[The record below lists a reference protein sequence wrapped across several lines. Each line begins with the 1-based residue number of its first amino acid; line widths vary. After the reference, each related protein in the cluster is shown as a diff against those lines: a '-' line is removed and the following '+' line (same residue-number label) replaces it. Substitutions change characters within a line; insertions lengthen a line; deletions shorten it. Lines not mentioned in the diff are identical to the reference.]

1 MKHLSGTQKLF
12 WYSLIAL
19 ISVLALSFFSTNQ
32 VNTLIVSFLISL
44 LLLIARPVWLSVSD
58 NRVRV
63 ISLGLLLAVALSFN
77 FWQSYVE
84 ALTLKI
90 TALLFPQLDLSQ
102 AQFQQVAPEVVFAF
116 VLIGL
121 WIINNGLGK
130 EKIISS
136 ESTSLEKDFPSLSIK
151 QKLTNI
157 AGAIKDSIEVID
169 TQNNWQSQFFT
180 PLEAEVE
187 LIREKGGKK
196 RKITNVFDAIKSS
209 KGQTILLL
217 GEPGSGKSVTL
228 RKLCK
233 EIAEE
238 SAETGRIPIYINLK
252 DWKTNWDADGRPTTL
267 SLMKFIEQYIGD
279 NFNFIVSKFLFGR
292 LDENSTVFE
301 KLYETDRLYFIFDSF
316 DEIPAILSSENN
328 ADIIHQLSEVIFK
341 FLKSGRSQKAQGIL
355 ASRLYKK
362 PTREF
367 ITNTILEL
375 RPFSDEK
382 IFRTLEN
389 LGFYSREKIR
399 EIFATRPDL
408 VSMARNPFMAALL
421 ANYSDK
427 NRAKFP
433 ESKKE
438 LFDDFVKNTINEKV
452 GLSKYEGLDFDT
464 VFQFAVRIADYMYNK
479 LGDLEIDVFYLGTQ
493 EPRQPVKQIINLLI
507 DTRVMRG
514 GIAHGD
520 KVSFV
525 HRRFA
530 EYFIINRHDNEY
542 DLNSIGNLGKWHDAL
557 ILYSEIAEEEE
568 AARIANRAWDNIKD
582 KSTVLDLEF
591 INSFRFLIESF
602 SFRKAPMKAF
612 IGDLK
617 QKIFGVIER
626 SRNILEL
633 KLVVEGIGLLDN
645 EDIDEGVSRVL
656 QFNNSWL
663 SETAIRSCRHL
674 PRITKRL
681 EGNILNYVSEMELL
695 DFGKNLS
702 ALKFS
707 FGLSQS
713 FNKGRKILNIKLFE
727 TILFFILIIAL
738 FYYFSISGWFHIQ
751 FAILIAIS
759 LTYFTLKSNL
769 SLNNAKGVLGIIF
782 IMLMV
787 TELARNGWEH
797 IKTCDEPHLQI
808 LLVLLLAIIPIAK
821 FSISYLFLRSKITM
835 SDIFTVLTYFLLT
848 IFLYFISIN
857 TRSFSKLFEGPIKS
871 LIFTAAPFLFLLF
884 FILIEHYNVSD
895 FFLLKKIDKKQCN
908 QREYIYSVLQ
918 SLKSK
923 HFRGKFLSYLEF
935 NVDYAIGEWPDKDI
949 FNAYNDKAITRLAK
963 LEEKWLKYNKL

>member
-84 ALTLKI
+84 VLTLKI

-102 AQFQQVAPEVVFAF
+102 AQFQQAAPEVVFAF

-136 ESTSLEKDFPSLSIK
+136 ESTSLEKDFPSLSYK
-151 QKLTNI
+151 QKLSNT
-157 AGAIKDSIEVID
+157 AGAIKVCIELID

-267 SLMKFIEQYIGD
+267 SLMKFIEQYIKD
-279 NFNFIVSKFLFGR
+279 NFGYSVPKFLFGR

-438 LFDDFVKNTINEKV
+438 LFDDFVKNKINEKV
-452 GLSKYEGLDFDT
+452 GLSKYGGLDFDT

-479 LGDLEIDVFYLGTQ
+479 LGDLEIDVFYLGTR

-514 GIAHGD
+514 GIVHGD

-626 SRNILEL
+626 SSNILEL

-681 EGNILNYVSEMELL
+681 EGNILNYVSEMELVEFIRGL
-695 DFGKNLS
+695 NSLR
-702 ALKFS
+702 FS
-707 FGLSQS
+707 FSLNPAFS
-713 FNKGRKILNIKLFE
+713 KGKSILNIKIFE
-727 TILFFILIIAL
+727 VALFFILITIL
-738 FYYFSISGWFHIQ
+738 YYFFSIAGFFHYQ
-751 FAILIAIS
+751 FATIIGITMIYL
-759 LTYFTLKSNL
+759 TLKNNL
-769 SLNNAKGVLGIIF
+769 SMNETKSFLGLMF
-782 IMLMV
+782 IMLIVM
-787 TELARNGWEH
+787 EFAKNGWKH
-797 IKTCDEPHLQI
+797 IMECNEPHI
-808 LLVLLLAIIPIAK
+808 AVMIVLLLAIIPISR
-821 FSISYLFLRSKITM
+821 FSISFLFLR
-835 SDIFTVLTYFLLT
+835 
-848 IFLYFISIN
+848 
-857 TRSFSKLFEGPIKS
+857 
-871 LIFTAAPFLFLLF
+871 
-884 FILIEHYNVSD
+884 
-895 FFLLKKIDKKQCN
+895 KKIDLQDVINILFYFFLTIGLYLLAINTEVVVNKMNDVFRTIIIFAYPILFIFYYIATQYYNVWDYFTLRSLDKKRCFE
-908 QREYIYSVLQ
+908 RTYIAQTLSRLRSSYF
-918 SLKSK
+918 K
-923 HFRGKFLSYLEF
+923 GKFLSYLEF

>member
-1 MKHLSGTQKLF
+1 
-12 WYSLIAL
+12 
-19 ISVLALSFFSTNQ
+19 
-32 VNTLIVSFLISL
+32 
-44 LLLIARPVWLSVSD
+44 
-58 NRVRV
+58 
-63 ISLGLLLAVALSFN
+63 
-77 FWQSYVE
+77 
-84 ALTLKI
+84 
-90 TALLFPQLDLSQ
+90 
-102 AQFQQVAPEVVFAF
+102 
-116 VLIGL
+116 
-121 WIINNGLGK
+121 
-130 EKIISS
+130 
-136 ESTSLEKDFPSLSIK
+136 
-151 QKLTNI
+151 
-157 AGAIKDSIEVID
+157 
-169 TQNNWQSQFFT
+169 QSQFFT

-187 LIREKGGKK
+187 MIREKGGKK

-252 DWKTNWDADGRPTTL
+252 DWKTNWDAEGRPTTL
-267 SLMKFIEQYIGD
+267 SLMKFIETYIGD
-279 NFNFIVSKFLFGR
+279 NFNFIVSKFLFSR
-292 LDENSTVFE
+292 LDENNTVFE

-328 ADIIHQLSEVIFK
+328 ADIIHHLSEVIFK

-389 LGFYSREKIR
+389 LGFYSKEKIR

-408 VSMARNPFMAALL
+408 VSMARNPFMSALL
-421 ANYSDK
+421 ANYSEK
-427 NRAKFP
+427 NRARFP

-438 LFDDFVKNTINEKV
+438 LFDDFIKNTINEKV
-452 GLSKYEGLDFDT
+452 GLAKYEGLDFDT

-493 EPRQPVKQIINLLI
+493 EPRQPVKQIISLLT

-530 EYFIINRHDNEY
+530 EYFIINRPNNEY

-557 ILYSEIAEEEE
+557 ILYSEIADEEE

-582 KSTVLDLEF
+582 KNTILDLEF

-617 QKIFGVIER
+617 QMIFGVIER

-645 EDIDEGVSRVL
+645 EDIDDGVSKVL
-656 QFNNSWL
+656 QFNNPWL

-681 EGNILNYVSEMELL
+681 EGNILNYVSEMELV
-695 DFGKNLS
+695 DFVKNLS
-702 ALKFS
+702 ALRFS

-713 FNKGRKILNIKLFE
+713 FQKGRKIVNIKLFE
-727 TILFFILIIAL
+727 TILFFVLIISL
-738 FYYFSISGWFHIQ
+738 FYYFSISGWFHLQ
-751 FAILIAIS
+751 FAVLVGIS

-782 IMLMV
+782 VMLLV
-787 TELARNGWEH
+787 TEMARNGWQHMTSCE
-797 IKTCDEPHLQI
+797 EPHLQV
-808 LLVLLLAIIPIAK
+808 LFFLLLAIIPISK
-821 FSISYLFLRSKITM
+821 FSISYLFLRSRITL
-835 SDIFTVLTYFLLT
+835 SDVITVITYSLLT
-848 IFLYFISIN
+848 MLLYFISIN
-857 TRSFSKLFEGPIKS
+857 TRSFSKFFEGPIKS
-871 LIFTAAPFLFLLF
+871 ILYTIAPFIFL
-884 FILIEHYNVSD
+884 ITYTLIEHYNIND
-895 FFLLKKIDKKQCN
+895 YFILKKIDKKQCN
-908 QREYIYSVLQ
+908 QREYIYAVLQ
-918 SLKSK
+918 SVKSR
-923 HFRGKFLSYLEF
+923 HFRSKFLSYLEF
-935 NVDYAIGEWPDKDI
+935 NVDYAIGEWP
-949 FNAYNDKAITRLAK
+949 
-963 LEEKWLKYNKL
+963 